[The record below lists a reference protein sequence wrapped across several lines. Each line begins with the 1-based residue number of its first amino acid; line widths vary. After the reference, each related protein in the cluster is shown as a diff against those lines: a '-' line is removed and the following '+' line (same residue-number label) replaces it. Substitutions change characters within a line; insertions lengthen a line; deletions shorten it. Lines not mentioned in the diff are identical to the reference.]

1 MLVDGVMNANE
12 VINLDKKSIKHCLIF
27 KIDFEQ
33 AYDSKSWNFLDN
45 ILVRFGFNDK
55 LRS

>member
-1 MLVDGVMNANE
+1 MSWKSLFTQINLKDGMLVDGVMNANE

-33 AYDSKSWNFLDN
+33 AYDSKS
-45 ILVRFGFNDK
+45 
-55 LRS
+55 